1 MVTEEDEIRWR
12 EQGRTDILEQLEPGH
27 FGASAFRMNDKG
39 CCVFHGTSAHPHA
52 CAIYE
57 DRATVCREF
66 EAGCAQC
73 REFRRDRGL

>member
-1 MVTEEDEIRWR
+1 MSE
-12 EQGRTDILEQLEPGH
+12 
-27 FGASAFRMNDKG
+27 KG
-39 CCVFHGTSAHPHA
+39 CCVFHGTSDHPHA
-52 CAIYE
+52 CSIYE